1 VLNIVPLARVV
12 DALDAEILALSPRET
27 TTQPQLSLSDAPAQ
41 HAVQGG

>member
-27 TTQPQLSLSDAPAQ
+27 EHDVPATQ
-41 HAVQGG
+41 AVRGS